1 MQISARSRFDLFLA
15 ALRRASRD
23 AYTGIEERAGRHG
36 DDLRL
41 FGYTFGAG
49 FLFTSL
55 FIA

>member
-23 AYTGIEERAGRHG
+23 AYVGIEEHAGRHG
-36 DDLRL
+36 EDLKL

-49 FLFTSL
+49 FLVTTL